1 MKRMTRKNKARGFTM
16 KTEEILN
23 ENNEEQQ
30 RAPMLIDLIR
40 LNAEINVAFLEFKNF
55 IEEL

>member
-1 MKRMTRKNKARGFTM
+1 MSI
-16 KTEEILN
+16 ESIVN
-23 ENNEEQQ
+23 ENEEKPQ

-40 LNAEINVAFLEFKNF
+40 LNAEIQLALLEFNNF